1 MKDRK
6 NLILIVVFF
15 AFLAVVLPMLSIPV
29 DIGEHTYTGGIYDW
43 ETGEEVETVT
53 VTLSGKRIYS
63 LGQSRSD
70 FEGNIRIQT
79 DSFQTEEDVLTLRI
93 SESLGG
99 WTYCFYPNAFSEDL
113 WGSYVVS
120 PDFAFREKYTA
131 IVKPLEKNG
140 KTLYLSA
147 VEDAAKQTPQNALTD
162 FLTAMGWQ

>member
-6 NLILIVVFF
+6 NLILLIIFLAFF
-15 AFLAVVLPMLSIPV
+15 AIMLPMVSIPV
-29 DIGEHTYTGGIYDW
+29 DIGEHTCTGAIYDW
-43 ETGEEVETVT
+43 ETWEKVEAVT

-63 LGQSRSD
+63 LGNSRDYNCEFSILIQAES
-70 FEGNIRIQT
+70 FEMDIPLN
-79 DSFQTEEDVLTLRI
+79 LRN

-99 WTYCFYPNAFSEDL
+99 LTYCFYPAGSGTRQ
-113 WGSYVVS
+113 WGNYSPT

-131 IVKPLEKNG
+131 IIKPLQADG

-147 VEDAAKQTPQNALTD
+147 VEDPAKQSSQDALTD

>member
-1 MKDRK
+1 MKNRA
-6 NLILIVVFF
+6 NLILLVIFL

-43 ETGEEVETVT
+43 ETQEEAEAVT

-63 LGQSRSD
+63 LGNSRYYNCEFSILIQAES
-70 FEGNIRIQT
+70 FEMDIPLN
-79 DSFQTEEDVLTLRI
+79 LRN

-99 WTYCFYPNAFSEDL
+99 WTYCFYPAGSGTRQ
-113 WGSYVVS
+113 WGDYSPT

-131 IVKPLEKNG
+131 IIKPLQADG

-147 VEDAAKQTPQNALTD
+147 VEDPAEQMPHDALTD

>member
-6 NLILIVVFF
+6 NLILIVIFL
-15 AFLAVVLPMLSIPV
+15 AFLAVVTPMLSIPM
-29 DIGEHTYTGGIYDW
+29 DIGEHIYTGAIYDW
-43 ETGEEVETVT
+43 EAREEVEAVT

-63 LGQSRSD
+63 LGNSRYYNCEFSILIQAES
-70 FEGNIRIQT
+70 FEMDIP
-79 DSFQTEEDVLTLRI
+79 LTLRN

-99 WTYCFYPNAFSEDL
+99 WTYCFYPAGSGTRQ
-113 WGSYVVS
+113 WGNYSPT

-131 IVKPLEKNG
+131 IIKPLQADG

-147 VEDAAKQTPQNALTD
+147 VEAPENQTSQDALTD

>member
-6 NLILIVVFF
+6 NLILIVIFL

-29 DIGEHTYTGGIYDW
+29 DIGEHTYTGAIYDR
-43 ETGEEVETVT
+43 EAREEVEAVT
-53 VTLSGKRIYS
+53 VTLSGRRIYS
-63 LGQSRSD
+63 LGNSRYYNCEFSILIQAES
-70 FEGNIRIQT
+70 FEMDIPLN
-79 DSFQTEEDVLTLRI
+79 LRN

-99 WTYCFYPNAFSEDL
+99 WTYCFYPAGSGTRQ
-113 WGSYVVS
+113 WGDYSPT

-140 KTLYLSA
+140 KTLYLST

>member
-1 MKDRK
+1 MKNRT
-6 NLILIVVFF
+6 NVILLVIFI

-29 DIGEHTYTGGIYDW
+29 DIGEHTCTGGIYDG
-43 ETGEEVETVT
+43 ETHEKVESVT

-63 LGQSRSD
+63 LGNSRYYNCEFSILIQAES
-70 FEGNIRIQT
+70 FEMDIP
-79 DSFQTEEDVLTLRI
+79 LTLRN

-99 WTYCFYPNAFSEDL
+99 WTYCFYPASSGTRQ
-113 WGSYVVS
+113 WGDYSPT

-131 IVKPLEKNG
+131 IIKPLQADG

-147 VEDAAKQTPQNALTD
+147 VEDPAEQPPHDALTD